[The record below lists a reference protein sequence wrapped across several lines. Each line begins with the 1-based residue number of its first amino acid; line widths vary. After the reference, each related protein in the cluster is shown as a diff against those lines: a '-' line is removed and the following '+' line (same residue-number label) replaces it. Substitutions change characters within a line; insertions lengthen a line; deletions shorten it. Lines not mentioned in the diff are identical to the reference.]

1 MANNERLFFVDL
13 ETSGL
18 EPRMHDILEIG
29 ILVVDQDLQEVA
41 SWSRVIKHD
50 LEKVLFD
57 PEAYDMHRKN
67 GLLDAVPRGVKMEVA
82 VAECRHFLLEH
93 GIHTKNRDGSR
104 MYKAAM
110 CGSSVHFDR
119 AYLAV
124 YAPEVESLFSHRNI
138 DVSSISGICRVW
150 NPRFFFDGLTAPDF
164 PTTHRTLDDCRR
176 SVAILSKFRP
186 AFESLRL

>member
-50 LEKVLFD
+50 LANVLFD

-82 VAECRHFLLEH
+82 VAECRHFLFEH
-93 GIHTKNRDGSR
+93 GIHTKSRDGSR
-104 MYKAAM
+104 TYKAAM

-119 AYLAV
+119 AYLSV
-124 YAPEVESLFSHRNI
+124 YAPEIESLFSHRNI

-150 NPRFFFDGLTAPDF
+150 NPRFFYDGLTVSES
-164 PTTHRTLDDCRR
+164 PTTHRTLDDCHR

-186 AFESLRL
+186 AFETLK